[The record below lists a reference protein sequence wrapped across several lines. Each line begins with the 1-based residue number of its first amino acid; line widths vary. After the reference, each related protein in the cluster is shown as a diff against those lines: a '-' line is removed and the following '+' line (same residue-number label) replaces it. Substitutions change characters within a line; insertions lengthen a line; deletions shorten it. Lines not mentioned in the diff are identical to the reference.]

1 MIATVVKEDV
11 IEPVTD
17 DNWCEYDFTFELENG
32 ARFIK
37 RDLLYKYDLGKMYD
51 VNFDIGDVVND

>member
-37 RDLLYKYDLGKMYD
+37 RDLLFKYDLGEKYN
-51 VNFDIGDVVND
+51 VNFEIGDVVND